1 MSIIILSFICILKVK
16 NDDLELDIIHMTL
29 D

>member
-1 MSIIILSFICILKVK
+1 MNIIILSFICILKVK
-16 NDDLELDIIHMTL
+16 NGDLELDIIYMTL

>member
-1 MSIIILSFICILKVK
+1 MSIIILSLICILNVK
-16 NDDLELDIIHMTL
+16 NDDLELVITHMTL

>member
-1 MSIIILSFICILKVK
+1 MSIIILSLICILNVK
-16 NDDLELDIIHMTL
+16 NDDLELDITHMAP

>member
-16 NDDLELDIIHMTL
+16 HNDLELDITHMTV